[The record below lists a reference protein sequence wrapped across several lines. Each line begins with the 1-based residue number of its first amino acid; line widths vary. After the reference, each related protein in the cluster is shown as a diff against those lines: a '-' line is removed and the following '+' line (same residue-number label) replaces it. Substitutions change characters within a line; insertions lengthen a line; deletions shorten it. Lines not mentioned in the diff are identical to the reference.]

1 MRWRFFVAFQLLF
14 FSTCMAGPIRTEEP
28 FNREWRFLLGDASGA
43 ELDGYND
50 SAWQR
55 VGLPHTFSL
64 PYFGSKDFYTG
75 YGWYRKRFALTRKDL
90 KRNVSIEFDGV
101 FQQAEVFVNGH
112 RAGGHVGGYT
122 GFTIDITPY
131 IIFGDNVIAV
141 RVNNLWQPTVAP
153 RGGEH
158 TFSGGIYRGVRLVKK
173 SPVHVAWNGLFVT
186 TPDLEQNGG
195 KSSAVNVTVEL
206 VNTSASLADMRV
218 VVAVE
223 DSIGR
228 IVAEAGSTRKM
239 AARSADIVTLT
250 TPQVESPMLWSPQT
264 PDLYRLKV
272 RLYDGKKLCDEASV
286 DFGFRWFR
294 WDKDHGFFLNG
305 SRYFFHGA
313 NVHQDHA
320 GWGDAVT
327 EEAARRDVRMI
338 REAGFDMIRGS
349 HYPHS
354 PAFVDECDRQGILFW
369 SEAPFWGTAGEKR
382 DGSWTAGAYP
392 GKPEHEA
399 AFEENALQQLEEMIR
414 IHRNHP
420 SVFVWSMCNEPFFTE
435 GHTLKG
441 VHRLLARM
449 VERTHQLDPTR
460 KAAIGGA
467 QRPLGQDRI
476 DLIGDVAGYNGDGA
490 NIADFQHPDV
500 PNVVSEYGSTFA
512 DRPGRYIPGW
522 GDLGRD
528 EGWRGREWRA
538 GQAIWCGFDHG
549 SIFGEAMGKLGIVD
563 YFRIP
568 KRSWYWYRNEY
579 RHIVPPQWPAEGTP
593 ARVVVTATRTD
604 GVRADGTD
612 DVQLTVTIVDAAGRH
627 VTDSPDVTLRIVS
640 GPGEFPTGRSITFS
654 SKSDIRILD
663 GQAAMTLRA
672 YESGITVVE
681 AVSDGLQPSTVSI
694 RFTDAPAYK
703 EGRTPVVDARPYV
716 RYVVQTGGNMQ
727 KFGQDNPVFVSTSV
741 SGHAAGLAADG
752 KGDTYWQPLS
762 GDARPMITLDTERGV
777 RAAEIRVKAGGDIR
791 DLRMELS
798 DDNERWTLYDNVE
811 TTAGGYRLKLSPAV
825 NMRYVRLTFAPSD
838 DIRVY
843 EMEVRGRIAT
853 DSAK

>member
-1 MRWRFFVAFQLLF
+1 
-14 FSTCMAGPIRTEEP
+14 MAGPIRTEEP

-382 DGSWTAGAYP
+382 DGSWTAGAIP
-392 GKPEHEA
+392 A
-399 AFEENALQQLEEMIR
+399 S
-414 IHRNHP
+414 P
-420 SVFVWSMCNEPFFTE
+420 STRP
-435 GHTLKG
+435 
-441 VHRLLARM
+441 LLR
-449 VERTHQLDPTR
+449 RTHC
-460 KAAIGGA
+460 
-467 QRPLGQDRI
+467 
-476 DLIGDVAGYNGDGA
+476 
-490 NIADFQHPDV
+490 
-500 PNVVSEYGSTFA
+500 S
-512 DRPGRYIPGW
+512 
-522 GDLGRD
+522 
-528 EGWRGREWRA
+528 
-538 GQAIWCGFDHG
+538 
-549 SIFGEAMGKLGIVD
+549 
-563 YFRIP
+563 
-568 KRSWYWYRNEY
+568 
-579 RHIVPPQWPAEGTP
+579 
-593 ARVVVTATRTD
+593 
-604 GVRADGTD
+604 
-612 DVQLTVTIVDAAGRH
+612 
-627 VTDSPDVTLRIVS
+627 
-640 GPGEFPTGRSITFS
+640 S
-654 SKSDIRILD
+654 SKR
-663 GQAAMTLRA
+663 
-672 YESGITVVE
+672 
-681 AVSDGLQPSTVSI
+681 
-694 RFTDAPAYK
+694 
-703 EGRTPVVDARPYV
+703 
-716 RYVVQTGGNMQ
+716 
-727 KFGQDNPVFVSTSV
+727 
-741 SGHAAGLAADG
+741 
-752 KGDTYWQPLS
+752 
-762 GDARPMITLDTERGV
+762 
-777 RAAEIRVKAGGDIR
+777 
-791 DLRMELS
+791 
-798 DDNERWTLYDNVE
+798 
-811 TTAGGYRLKLSPAV
+811 
-825 NMRYVRLTFAPSD
+825 
-838 DIRVY
+838 
-843 EMEVRGRIAT
+843 
-853 DSAK
+853 